1 MHAWVEIVK
10 CDSDPH
16 PRVGI
21 VSSLHRDR
29 SERAR
34 LDPELLAEL
43 LFLGGETV
51 WRNVGRET
59 AENYGLECALV

>member
-1 MHAWVEIVK
+1 MRLRSA
-10 CDSDPH
+10 SA
-16 PRVGI
+16 RRYR
-21 VSSLHRDR
+21 LHRDR